1 MPPGV
6 GVLPIMT
13 YKGPLYLRPDERV
26 GILLLVEVYKRVGES
41 SFWSVKGLKRANRLR
56 GLVSGGNLPYKTLLS
71 TPRIMH
77 SLENSVHGKILV
89 YSLC

>member
-13 YKGPLYLRPDERV
+13 YKGPLYLRQDERV

-41 SFWSVKGLKRANRLR
+41 V
-56 GLVSGGNLPYKTLLS
+56 
-71 TPRIMH
+71 
-77 SLENSVHGKILV
+77 ILV
-89 YSLC
+89 CKRT